1 MFDWSYWLE
10 LFGAR
15 AYQLRIRRPDP
26 DDRLT
31 GAERERIGDS
41 LGTFQLGE
49 QSEGRTL
56 QSFAEQ
62 FARER
67 GIPELPAITALFIRE
82 EQHHAA
88 QLREFM
94 LANGIPLKHR
104 NWTDSVFRR
113 IRRLAGYEAAVTI
126 LVTAEMIG
134 FVYYRALARATA
146 SPCLKSI
153 CREMCADES
162 VHLRYETQLLM
173 ALRGRRMPLAR
184 RIVEGLH
191 RTLLLLSARVVFHD
205 HRRVLRHVGY
215 TPRSFRKDCEAVY
228 RMVMRNGAYRPRARG
243 SHGTMAPLDS
253 ID

>member
-1 MFDWSYWLE
+1 MFDWNYWLD

-15 AYQLRIRRPDP
+15 AYQLTISRPDP

-31 GAERERIGDS
+31 GAERERIADS
-41 LGTFQLGE
+41 IGTFQLGE

-56 QSFAEQ
+56 QEFAVR
-62 FARER
+62 FARR
-67 GIPELPAITALFIRE
+67 HGIPALPAVTALFIRE

-94 LANGIPLKHR
+94 LANGIPLKQK

-113 IRRLAGYEAAVTI
+113 IRKLAGYEAAVTI

-146 SPCLKSI
+146 SRGLKSI
-153 CREMCADES
+153 CRQMCADES

-173 ALRGRRMPLAR
+173 TLRGERGPLAR
-184 RIVEGLH
+184 YLVDAAH
-191 RTLLLLSARVVFHD
+191 RALLSLSALVVYYD

-215 TPRSFRKDCEAVY
+215 GVRTFHADCRSIH
-228 RMVMRNGAYRPRARG
+228 RMVMRYGAYRPRTRD
-243 SHGTMAPLDS
+243 APGVEP
-253 ID
+253 